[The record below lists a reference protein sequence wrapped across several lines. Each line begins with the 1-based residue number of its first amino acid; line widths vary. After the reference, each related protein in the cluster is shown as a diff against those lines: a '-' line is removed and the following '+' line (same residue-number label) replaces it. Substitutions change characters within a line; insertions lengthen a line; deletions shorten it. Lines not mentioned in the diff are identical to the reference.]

1 VMYVVFK
8 SSQDAV
14 ILMMISAATVWLLVY
29 LVAHINLI
37 VLRKRYPRYTRPYR
51 SPFYPLPQIL
61 GIISLLYLIV
71 NNSPT
76 PEMTKDV
83 YLNVFI
89 IVGLTALYAVF
100 WIKFKMKKG
109 LFKAEPIDNV

>member
-1 VMYVVFK
+1 
-8 SSQDAV
+8 
-14 ILMMISAATVWLLVY
+14 
-29 LVAHINLI
+29 
-37 VLRKRYPRYTRPYR
+37 
-51 SPFYPLPQIL
+51 
-61 GIISLLYLIV
+61 
-71 NNSPT
+71 
-76 PEMTKDV
+76 MTKDV